1 MQRRKCTI
9 FVRDDQEAEML
20 RSDLAA
26 APDGISVRQIHGLNL
41 VSHSG
46 TLDLEFSFH
55 RVGAVALRWFWR
67 VLSRA
72 GDRLLLADSRLDS
85 EAKLATWLGFN
96 PSTAGFSL
104 LLLYIPNFRNLRD
117 CELRFAPAGSFRSH
131 ALIGQNGTGKSNL
144 IEALITIFRDVDLN
158 RDATLDYTLEYEI
171 RGRVVRLQAEA
182 TKQRRPFVWVDG
194 ESESQGYLLKNRE
207 LLPSHV
213 FAYYSGRNERI
224 EALFQEHQRRFNQ
237 RQEITTDEVLPE
249 QLLNQFAATDADI
262 RAIEEV
268 RLRREARLKQ
278 AGDDRLRRL
287 FYCRGGHSQLV
298 LLACLLSDDPV
309 FQKVLKNLHI
319 EALESALFVLKEPH
333 RLREKRRSGRFD
345 ESELNE
351 GDPRFWYARG
361 NVVSEFLDKL
371 WQVAWAPIEQEAT
384 RQIDFRGRTEKQ
396 RQLYLYVPSQ
406 VKLRQLGELV
416 GGTDSFFRYA
426 EGAYIGDLI
435 EEVRITVKKRDEH
448 GGAMSFTQLS
458 EGELQMLTVLGLM
471 RITRADH
478 CLFLLDEPDTHLN
491 PIWKLRY
498 FDDIEGALNS
508 ELGQVAQNQSQIVI
522 TTHDPMMIG
531 SLKREQVHILR
542 RKGQKSVIQS
552 PDQHPQGL
560 GVTGLLK
567 SELFGLSS
575 TLDVETERRLFRRNE
590 LLVQQPRTAE
600 EDAEL
605 TRLSSELADLGFS
618 TADFRDP
625 DYALF
630 VRKMAQHRKFRK
642 PTLSPEE
649 QAEQDRIADEIIE
662 EILRGDDEDTLR
674 ENFME
679 CLSIDWRT
687 ASILVREGF
696 STIEEIAYP
705 PSSRRLALIPEF
717 DIRII
722 LKLRFRAHDAL
733 TQAPSTE
740 SDRYAIKRELE
751 RSSREDDESSGLAST

>member
-1 MQRRKCTI
+1 MQ
-9 FVRDDQEAEML
+9 L
-20 RSDLAA
+20 RHLA
-26 APDGISVRQIHGLNL
+26 ISQ
-41 VSHSG
+41 
-46 TLDLEFSFH
+46 
-55 RVGAVALRWFWR
+55 
-67 VLSRA
+67 
-72 GDRLLLADSRLDS
+72 
-85 EAKLATWLGFN
+85 
-96 PSTAGFSL
+96 
-104 LLLYIPNFRNLRD
+104 FRNLRGVVID
-117 CELRFAPAGSFRSH
+117 FATQLELAPGAPPDLSPKVIRSH
-131 ALIGQNGTGKSNL
+131 ALIGQNGVGKSNL
-144 IEALITIFRDVDLN
+144 IEALITIFRDVDLD
-158 RDATLDYTLEYEI
+158 RDAALDYTLEYEI
-171 RGRVVRLQAEA
+171 RGHTVKLQADTA
-182 TKQRRPFVWVDG
+182 KQKRPFVWVDG
-194 ESESQGYLLKNRE
+194 KAETQGHLIRNRQ

-237 RQEITTDEVLPE
+237 RQEITAEEKLSGE
-249 QLLNQFAATDADI
+249 ALASLYRNSQFDAEAAAKLQADI
-262 RAIEEV
+262 ESRV
-268 RLRREARLKQ
+268 RR

-333 RLREKRRSGRFD
+333 RLREKRRGGRFD
-345 ESELNE
+345 ENELNE

-384 RQIDFRGRTEKQ
+384 QQIDFRGRTEKQ
-396 RQLYLYVPSQ
+396 KQLYLYVPSHS
-406 VKLRQLGELV
+406 KLKQLGELV

-448 GGAMSFTQLS
+448 GGAVSFTQLS

-471 RITRADH
+471 RITREDH

-498 FDDIEGALNS
+498 FDDIERVLDREAGGSLLDDIGPGS
-508 ELGQVAQNQSQIVI
+508 PEREVQSQVLI
-522 TTHDPMMIG
+522 TTHDPMMVG

-542 RKGQKSVIQS
+542 RQGQKTLVDT
-552 PDQHPQGL
+552 PDIHPQGM

-567 SELFGLSS
+567 SELFGLTS
-575 TLDVETERRLFRRNE
+575 TLDVETERRLARRNE
-590 LLVQQPRTAE
+590 LYVKQPRTAE

-605 TRLSSELADLGFS
+605 TRLSAELSDLGFS

-630 VRKMAQHRKFRK
+630 VRKMAEHRKFRK

-649 QAEQDRIADEIIE
+649 QAEQEKVADEIID
-662 EILRGDDEDTLR
+662 EILREED
-674 ENFME
+674 
-679 CLSIDWRT
+679 
-687 ASILVREGF
+687 G
-696 STIEEIAYP
+696 
-705 PSSRRLALIPEF
+705 
-717 DIRII
+717 
-722 LKLRFRAHDAL
+722 K
-733 TQAPSTE
+733 
-740 SDRYAIKRELE
+740 
-751 RSSREDDESSGLAST
+751 

>member
-1 MQRRKCTI
+1 MQ
-9 FVRDDQEAEML
+9 L
-20 RSDLAA
+20 
-26 APDGISVRQIHGLNL
+26 
-41 VSHSG
+41 
-46 TLDLEFSFH
+46 
-55 RVGAVALRWFWR
+55 
-67 VLSRA
+67 
-72 GDRLLLADSRLDS
+72 RLLRIV
-85 EAKLATWLGFN
+85 E
-96 PSTAGFSL
+96 
-104 LLLYIPNFRNLRD
+104 FRNLRNLD
-117 CELRFAPAGSFRSH
+117 LRFATALPAAVPEAPAKAVRSH

-144 IEALITIFRDVDLN
+144 IEALITIFRDVDLD
-158 RDATLDYTLEYEI
+158 RDAALDFTLEYEI
-171 RGRVVRLQAEA
+171 RGRVVRLQADTA
-182 TKQRRPFVWVDG
+182 KQKRPFVWVDDRA
-194 ESESQGYLLKNRE
+194 ESQGYLLKNRE
-207 LLPSHV
+207 LLPAHV

-249 QLLNQFAATDADI
+249 QLLNQFSASDADI
-262 RAIEEV
+262 RALEEV
-268 RLRREARLKQ
+268 RQRRETRLKQ

-319 EALESALFVLKEPH
+319 ESLESALFVLKEPH
-333 RLREKRRSGRFD
+333 RLREKRRSGRF
-345 ESELNE
+345 EENELNE

-396 RQLYLYVPSQ
+396 KQLYLYVPSQ
-406 VKLRQLGELV
+406 SKLRQLGELV

-448 GGAMSFTQLS
+448 GGAVSFTQLS

-471 RITRADH
+471 RITREDH

-498 FDDIEGALNS
+498 FDDIEGVLSADA
-508 ELGQVAQNQSQIVI
+508 GPIAQGQSQILI
-522 TTHDPMMIG
+522 TTHDPMMVG
-531 SLKREQVHILR
+531 SLRREQVHILR
-542 RKGQKSVIQS
+542 QQGQKTVVVS
-552 PDQHPQGL
+552 PDEHPQGM

-575 TLDVETERRLFRRNE
+575 TLDIETERRLFRRNE
-590 LLVQQPRTAE
+590 LFVKQPRSAE

-605 TRLSSELADLGFS
+605 TRLSTELADLGFS

-625 DYALF
+625 GYALF

-649 QAEQDRIADEIIE
+649 QAEQDRIADEIID
-662 EILRGDDEDTLR
+662 EILAEESQKHTLQEAQVTAVNPELELLKSIFGESPSSAPGTRLPAPDDNLEALKRHWRRKSDDDE
-674 ENFME
+674 
-679 CLSIDWRT
+679 
-687 ASILVREGF
+687 G
-696 STIEEIAYP
+696 
-705 PSSRRLALIPEF
+705 
-717 DIRII
+717 
-722 LKLRFRAHDAL
+722 
-733 TQAPSTE
+733 
-740 SDRYAIKRELE
+740 
-751 RSSREDDESSGLAST
+751 ESSGSAGA